1 MAVEVDQVIHALH
14 PDGGRACRS
23 GVRTISSLRR
33 NVMTTHAELAA
44 RLLREAAVIF
54 RTAQW
59 GDASLQERLAE
70 FSRLY
75 DRVADLVESE
85 PTRELQPSEID
96 VI

>member
-1 MAVEVDQVIHALH
+1 
-14 PDGGRACRS
+14 
-23 GVRTISSLRR
+23 
-33 NVMTTHAELAA
+33 MTTHAELAA

-85 PTRELQPSEID
+85 PTSELQPSEID
-96 VI
+96 MI